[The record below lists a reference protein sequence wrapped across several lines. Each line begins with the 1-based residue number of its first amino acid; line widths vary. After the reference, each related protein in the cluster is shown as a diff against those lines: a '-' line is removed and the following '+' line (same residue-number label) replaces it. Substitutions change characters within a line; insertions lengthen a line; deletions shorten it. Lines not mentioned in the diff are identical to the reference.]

1 MRRRDELGETLRRL
15 WRGLRGSRDGQALRR
30 VGVEV
35 APASAF
41 EAVLEQRLKELEA
54 QVEEVKGRVNG
65 LLFLVAGTVLLE
77 VVLRLVK

>member
-1 MRRRDELGETLRRL
+1 MRRRDELDETLRRL
-15 WRGLRGSRDGQALRR
+15 WAGLRKNREGPTQVAR
-30 VGVEV
+30 VEV

>member
-15 WRGLRGSRDGQALRR
+15 WAGLRKGREGQTYSAR
-30 VGVEV
+30 VEV

-41 EAVLEQRLKELEA
+41 EAVLDQRLKELEA

-65 LLFLVAGTVLLE
+65 LLYLVAGTVLLE

>member
-1 MRRRDELGETLRRL
+1 MRRSDELGETLRRL
-15 WRGLRGSRDGQALRR
+15 WAGLRKNREGQSHGTHVA
-30 VGVEV
+30 V

>member
-15 WRGLRGSRDGQALRR
+15 WAGLRGGREGQANGAR
-30 VGVEV
+30 VEV

-65 LLFLVAGTVLLE
+65 LLYLVAGTVLLE